1 MSSKHDKRIFEQKVW
16 ISERTAKK
24 KHQMNFRRQ
33 ISDEPKG

>member
-1 MSSKHDKRIFEQKVW
+1 MSSKQDKRILEQKVW